1 MINESKRKWNENS
14 ANSMIQRC
22 PHAIASPNVHHLQIT
37 TSPHREAL
45 ADFTATIHLVEDDGQ
60 KMPTVRSSCFLRRV
74 TNVFCS
80 DGNSFGAGHGNNPAA
95 GGPPR
100 GGSSQRGSRGG
111 VSEKRT
117 PFVNQWSI
125 FSVELVVTEAVS
137 LAIVAAVVVVLAVVL
152 DFIRII
158 EVEVATLIR
167 AIEVTSTTITIE
179 KVIVDLH
186 RM

>member
-22 PHAIASPNVHHLQIT
+22 LHAIASPNVHHPQT
-37 TSPHREAL
+37 AMSPRREAL
-45 ADFTATIHLVEDDGQ
+45 PDFTATIHLVEDNGQ
-60 KMPTVRSSCFLRRV
+60 KIFTVRSSCFLCRV
-74 TNVFCS
+74 TNVFTS
-80 DGNSFGAGHGNNPAA
+80 DGNSFGAGHGNNPAPS
-95 GGPPR
+95 GPPR

-125 FSVELVVTEAVS
+125 FSVELVVTEVVS
-137 LAIVAAVVVVLAVVL
+137 LAIVAALVVVV
-152 DFIRII
+152 DFIRTV

-167 AIEVTSTTITIE
+167 AIEVASTTITIE